1 MLIYSRS
8 CATSLVQFRAATWE
22 YESSGL
28 LYDEYVPF
36 LMGWYIDI
44 GVVIYWPLCNQSGH
58 GEYKYSSV
66 LYCIYVP

>member
-22 YESSGL
+22 YESSSV

-44 GVVIYWPLCNQSGH
+44 GVVIY
-58 GEYKYSSV
+58 
-66 LYCIYVP
+66 